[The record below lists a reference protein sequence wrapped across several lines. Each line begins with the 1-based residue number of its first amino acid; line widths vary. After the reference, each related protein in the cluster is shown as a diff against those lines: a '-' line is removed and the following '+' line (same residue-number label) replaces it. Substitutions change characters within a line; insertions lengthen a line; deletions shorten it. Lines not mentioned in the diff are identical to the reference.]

1 MMDRVL
7 RMMSGDPDIGPRLR
21 AADVAQ
27 RFDFEDFEL
36 VLNIRAGRPGEQENL
51 LWEWT
56 DEVDWS
62 PQVRM
67 TMSSQTANRFFQGR
81 ENIVYAIARRRIRTA
96 GDMQAGLEL
105 IPITKQISGR
115 YRALVADE
123 YPHLG
128 L

>member
-1 MMDRVL
+1 VIDRVL

-21 AADVAQ
+21 AADVTQ

-36 VLNIRAGRPGEQENL
+36 VLNIRAGRPGEREHL

-67 TMSSQTANRFFQGR
+67 TMSSRTANRFFQGR
-81 ENIVYAIARRRIRTA
+81 ENIVYAAARRRIRTA
-96 GDMQAGLEL
+96 GDIQAGLEL
-105 IPITKQISGR
+105 IPITKQIAGR